1 MAWHHL
7 IERHWQHPRA
17 WLSVLLWPWARLFA
31 AVAQGRRQR
40 YLSGR
45 GAAER
50 LPVPVAVV
58 GNIHAGGTGKTPVVQ
73 ALVCQLQ
80 QRGVRVGIISRGYG
94 RTGQGVL
101 VLRPDSTAAE
111 AGDEPLLLYRTTGA
125 PTAVAARRADAGRA
139 LLAAHPE
146 LELLIADDG
155 LQHYALARDFE
166 IAVFPA
172 ADVGRRLDSLPNGPL
187 REPLSR
193 LYGVDAVVYSGG
205 SGAAAAVLPLPDA
218 VYTCRS
224 TMQNGRPYRLGRPDA
239 LLPAGCLNGRKVVAV
254 AAIARPERF
263 FRTVQADGIE
273 LAAAVAL
280 PDHAVW
286 SFDGLPDADAYLV
299 TEKDAVKLA
308 ADTGVEVWVWPV
320 RAQLPEGLA
329 ERLLQRC
336 LPQDP
341 RT

>member
-1 MAWHHL
+1 MAVHHL
-7 IERHWQHPRA
+7 IERHWQRPRA

-31 AVAQGRRQR
+31 AVARWRRQR
-40 YLSGR
+40 YLNGR
-45 GAAER
+45 SAADR

-73 ALVCQLQ
+73 ALVRQLQ

-94 RTGQGVL
+94 RTGQGVA
-101 VLRPDSTAAE
+101 VLRPDSMAADV
-111 AGDEPLLLYRTTGA
+111 GDEPLLLYRTTGA

-193 LYGVDAVVYSGG
+193 LDQVDAVVYSGG
-205 SGAAAAVLPLPDA
+205 GAETAVLPLPDA
-218 VYTCRS
+218 VYSCRS
-224 TMQNGRPYRLGRPDA
+224 VMENGRPYRLGAPEDV
-239 LLPAGCLNGRKVVAV
+239 LPAGYLKGRQVVAV

-263 FRTVQADGIE
+263 FRAVQAAGIE
-273 LAAAVAL
+273 LAATVAL
-280 PDHAVW
+280 PDHAAW
-286 SFDGLPDADAYLV
+286 SFDGLPGADAYLV

-308 ADTGVEVWVWPV
+308 PTGTAEVWVWPV
-320 RAQLPEGLA
+320 RAQLPEALA

-336 LPQDP
+336 LPQYP
-341 RT
+341 RA